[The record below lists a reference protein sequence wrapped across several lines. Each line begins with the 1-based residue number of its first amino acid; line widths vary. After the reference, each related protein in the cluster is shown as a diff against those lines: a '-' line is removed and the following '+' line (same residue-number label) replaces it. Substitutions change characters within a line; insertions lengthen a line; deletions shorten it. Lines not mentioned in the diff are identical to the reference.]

1 MLVSMIVGKG
11 LASTGHIEEV
21 RSTYWW
27 QGQLVTSDEWR
38 VSFDV
43 GQALASPVAN
53 EMLAL
58 HSYQLPVILLR
69 PFVPATMDA
78 MAWLAEPSSG
88 ASW

>member
-1 MLVSMIVGKG
+1 
-11 LASTGHIEEV
+11 
-21 RSTYWW
+21 
-27 QGQLVTSDEWR
+27 

-78 MAWLAEPSSG
+78 MAWLAEPSSR
-88 ASW
+88 ASRQHVAVRPE